1 MDFQDAKRILSS
13 LAEGQD
19 PFSGMPLPADSICN
33 HVEVVRALYT
43 VLGEKKPKKEK
54 KRPFFLSEEQKR
66 LFTFSSKPICI
77 TAIVDQLNALADQ
90 GACRKL
96 THSVLTQWLT
106 EIGALEL
113 INDKKQPSVEGEGLG
128 IGIETRRG
136 AHGIYSVVTYDEAA
150 QQFLLDNLEAMV
162 EFDVA
167 KRSAD
172 RAMQGK
178 PWSIEQEEQLLH
190 LFNQKTT
197 ISTIAKEMKRTPG
210 AIRARLQKLNL
221 IT

>member
-1 MDFQDAKRILSS
+1 MDFQDAKKILSL
-13 LAEGQD
+13 LAEGRD
-19 PFSGMPLPADSICN
+19 PFSGLPLPADSICN
-33 HVEVVRALYT
+33 HVEVVRALYA

-54 KRPFFLSEEQKR
+54 KRPFYLSEEQKK

-77 TAIVDQLNALADQ
+77 TAIIDQLNALADQ
-90 GACRKL
+90 DSCRKL
-96 THSVLTQWLT
+96 THSVATQWLL
-106 EIGALEL
+106 EIGALEMGD
-113 INDKKQPSVEGEGLG
+113 DKKQPSVEGEGLG
-128 IGIETRRG
+128 IGTETRKG

-150 QQFLLDNLEAMV
+150 QQFLLDHLEAMV

-167 KRSAD
+167 KRSAT

-178 PWSIEQEEQLLH
+178 PWSIEQEEQLRN
-190 LFNQKTT
+190 LFHQKAA
-197 ISTIAKEMKRTPG
+197 ISAIAKEMKRTPG